1 MADEKYFSLEIIS
14 PERTFYKGEAS
25 FVELTTSEGEVGIY
39 KNHVPM
45 TNVIVP
51 GIVTIHEAD
60 GIKEAAVHS
69 GFMVILQDSI
79 KIMAEVI
86 GSELKVTILGTIT
99 DPEKSLVLESVKT
112 GEIDFETEYRQNN
125 SLPTGTYL
133 LKQRGQL
140 GYTCEVYKNVYRSGV
155 LVDRVLVN
163 NTKYD
168 AASRIIEANPVP

>member
-1 MADEKYFSLEIIS
+1 MADGKYFDLEIIS
-14 PERTFYKGEAS
+14 PERIFYKGEAS

-79 KIMAEVI
+79 KIMAEVA
-86 GSELKVTILGTIT
+86 EWP
-99 DPEKSLVLESVKT
+99 D
-112 GEIDFETEYRQNN
+112 EIDENRANEAKIRAERRLKEGGSGTDMLRAEAALKR
-125 SLPTGTYL
+125 SLTRL
-133 LKQRGQL
+133 H
-140 GYTCEVYKNVYRSGV
+140 
-155 LVDRVLVN
+155 LVGR
-163 NTKYD
+163 
-168 AASRIIEANPVP
+168 

>member
-1 MADEKYFSLEIIS
+1 MADDRFFDLEIIS

-79 KIMAEVI
+79 KIMAEVA
-86 GSELKVTILGTIT
+86 EWP
-99 DPEKSLVLESVKT
+99 D
-112 GEIDFETEYRQNN
+112 EIDENRANEAKIRAERRLKEGGAGVDMLRAEAALKR
-125 SLPTGTYL
+125 SLTRL
-133 LKQRGQL
+133 H
-140 GYTCEVYKNVYRSGV
+140 
-155 LVDRVLVN
+155 LVG
-163 NTKYD
+163 K
-168 AASRIIEANPVP
+168 

>member
-79 KIMAEVI
+79 KIMAEVA
-86 GSELKVTILGTIT
+86 EWP
-99 DPEKSLVLESVKT
+99 D
-112 GEIDFETEYRQNN
+112 EIDENRANEAKIRAERRLKEGGAGVDMLRAEAALKR
-125 SLPTGTYL
+125 SLTRL
-133 LKQRGQL
+133 H
-140 GYTCEVYKNVYRSGV
+140 
-155 LVDRVLVN
+155 LVG
-163 NTKYD
+163 K
-168 AASRIIEANPVP
+168 

>member
-1 MADEKYFSLEIIS
+1 MADDKYFSLEIIS

-79 KIMAEVI
+79 KIMAEVA
-86 GSELKVTILGTIT
+86 EWP
-99 DPEKSLVLESVKT
+99 D
-112 GEIDFETEYRQNN
+112 EIDESRANEAKSRAEKR
-125 SLPTGTYL
+125 
-133 LKQRGQL
+133 LKEGGPNIDTARAEAALKRSMARL
-140 GYTCEVYKNVYRSGV
+140 GLKNI
-155 LVDRVLVN
+155 
-163 NTKYD
+163 K
-168 AASRIIEANPVP
+168 